1 MSLASRLT
9 VDGCRF
15 TTRYSTQSFVIPCSR
30 PSVIVGPRPY
40 DEARRRSLSPYQTL
54 AAACPEFPTV
64 LGFRLADG
72 LPRVKRLRPP
82 AKSLAAMVV
91 GARTGSGRPYGAADF
106 PASPTR
112 ISACSDQCLG
122 EETTLTQALS
132 PAASNNAKRRASFWV
147 RNTPPISPSLSSATQ

>member
-64 LGFRLADG
+64 LDSRLARFHPLSCAG
-72 LPRVKRLRPP
+72 LRCRCPASLRELLEPFPARLRLP
-82 AKSLAAMVV
+82 
-91 GARTGSGRPYGAADF
+91 GR
-106 PASPTR
+106 S
-112 ISACSDQCLG
+112 
-122 EETTLTQALS
+122 E
-132 PAASNNAKRRASFWV
+132 
-147 RNTPPISPSLSSATQ
+147 